1 MHQVLDKM
9 GYSRSGDMLTPA
21 LWIAGLA
28 CSYHIITFITLACSK
43 PKFEKVHK
51 ATEKE
56 QQRYTEL
63 DSLQAAFIQ
72 QHSNGNGGS
81 AAAAAAQSR
90 GNKLRSLFGARATVS
105 VPVVR

>member
-1 MHQVLDKM
+1 M

-21 LWIAGLA
+21 VWIAGLA

-63 DSLQAAFIQ
+63 DSLQSAFLQ
-72 QHSNGNGGS
+72 QHSNGNG
-81 AAAAAAQSR
+81 AAAAAQSR